1 LEVEP
6 VTTMVSR
13 LVSCPAA
20 AAEAPWVSAGGC
32 VAAAAGGASAA
43 KAGRSVIVGAALT
56 DNAAKILKRN
66 LSLFVAFMHTPG
78 SLVAVVETM
87 QIPRHRNQID
97 QCAA

>member
-1 LEVEP
+1 
-6 VTTMVSR
+6 
-13 LVSCPAA
+13 
-20 AAEAPWVSAGGC
+20 
-32 VAAAAGGASAA
+32 
-43 KAGRSVIVGAALT
+43 VGAALT

-78 SLVAVVETM
+78 SLVAIVETM